1 MPRTSVRQEPS
12 SAASSA
18 QSGAWSD
25 DGPAFAMPL
34 AMWLDLTVL
43 DRMGL
48 THVLRR
54 YIVPLEVITY
64 FQLRFRSPKVIAV
77 DRAFFLVTWVVAPSP
92 RQLFGCHELKLC
104 VTPTLVAGLYD
115 RVLRTQPRI
124 GPVLSQPPD
133 LPSGGVT
140 QFVWDVLDGV
150 VTSYE
155 TAATTILN
163 DGLLARKGTAD
174 LRVWKQRAAAL
185 AELVGQ
191 QRVLLRNVAHAG
203 RTVGIDEQHEES
215 TTLDTRL
222 ERLTRI
228 IGDMR
233 PTAQDISAPFDT
245 FGRPTRSTP

>member
-1 MPRTSVRQEPS
+1 
-12 SAASSA
+12 
-18 QSGAWSD
+18 
-25 DGPAFAMPL
+25 MPL
-34 AMWLDLTVL
+34 ALWLDLTVL
-43 DRMGL
+43 NRTEL
-48 THVLRR
+48 APVLRR
-54 YIVPLEVITY
+54 HSVPPEVTTY

-115 RVLRTQPRI
+115 CALRTQPRI

-133 LPSGGVT
+133 LPSGGMNR
-140 QFVWDVLDGV
+140 FVWDVLGGV

-155 TAATTILN
+155 TTATTILN
-163 DGLLARKGTAD
+163 QLPPRKGTAD
-174 LRVWKQRAAAL
+174 LRALLPRAEAL

-191 QRVLLRNVAHAG
+191 QRVFLRNVAHAG
-203 RTVGIDEQHEES
+203 RTVGIDEPHEES
-215 TTLDTRL
+215 ATLDTRL
-222 ERLTRI
+222 ERMTRI

-233 PTAQDISAPFDT
+233 QTAKDRSAHVDT